1 MKKWASIFC
10 LFGLLLTLA
19 GTATASEPPSIFI
32 NGTVL
37 VSPNPPVIEE
47 GRTLVPLAV
56 IFDALGQPVN
66 WHPEDSS
73 ISSGQIWLQVNNP
86 QARVGD
92 RTVSLDVP
100 AQIINSRTYVPLGFI
115 AASLG
120 KEVKWDGIR
129 YRIDIYEKSDLDFT
143 VNTVEYGGGEIVAHG
158 TFTNQGSNEIT
169 KITYVVIQI
178 LLIKDDGSYFP
189 VEARFTDLALDIKP
203 GESVNYALT
212 FSGVPE
218 YSGVT
223 KYDDNVL
230 DGEYV
235 YKTN

>member
-1 MKKWASIFC
+1 MKKLASIIC
-10 LFGLLLTLA
+10 LLGLLLALA
-19 GTATASEPPSIFI
+19 GTATASEPPSIYI

-37 VSPNPPVIEE
+37 SSPNPPVIEA

-56 IFDALGQPVN
+56 IFTALGQPVN

-86 QARVGD
+86 QALVGE

-100 AQIINSRTYVPLGFI
+100 AQIIDSRTYVPLGFI

-120 KEVKWDGIR
+120 KEVKWDGLR
-129 YRIDIYEKSDLDFT
+129 NRIDIYEKSDLNFT
-143 VNTVEYGGGEIVAHG
+143 VNNVEYGNGEIVAHG
-158 TFTNQGSNEIT
+158 TFTNEGANEIT
-169 KITYVVIQI
+169 KINYIVVQI
-178 LLIKDDGSYFP
+178 SLIKDDGSYMP

-212 FSGVPE
+212 FSGVPD

-223 KYDDNVL
+223 KYDDRVL

-235 YKTN
+235 YLK